1 MFEMKK
7 QLIAAAVLA
16 ASLSTGVLAATGH
29 EHDAHHGGG
38 SAQLTLNNGQKWTT
52 DENLRQ
58 GMANIRDAL
67 AAELPAIHGGK
78 ASAGQ
83 YHALA
88 KKINDQVAFMVQS
101 CKLDKE
107 ADAALHLVLAQ
118 LIAGADAMSDQKN
131 NKARHQGAAKIIH
144 ALEEY
149 AVYFDHP
156 GWQGVKVE

>member
-1 MFEMKK
+1 MFKVEK
-7 QLIAAAVLA
+7 
-16 ASLSTGVLAATGH
+16 SLAATAMLAAWLSAGPQVALAQDH
-29 EHDAHHGGG
+29 HSHHGGG
-38 SAQLTLNNGQKWTT
+38 SAQITLNNGQKWTT

-58 GMANIRDAL
+58 GMANVRDAL

-78 ASAGQ
+78 ASAVQ
-83 YHALA
+83 YQALA

-107 ADAALHLVLAQ
+107 ADAALHLVLEQ
-118 LIAGADAMSDQKN
+118 LIAGADAMSGQKN
-131 NKARHQGAAKIIH
+131 NKARHQGAEKIIH

-156 GWQGVKVE
+156 GWQGVTVK